1 MDYPVNRS
9 FFLFVLQQHYLP
21 GIHLLLLEQ
30 VVDRLLI
37 LLLYGLGDLPLIL
50 YLALE
55 QLLYVFYLVKVEGE
69 SLLLKSVL
77 VEGDCLLET
86 IDLLI

>member
-1 MDYPVNRS
+1 M
-9 FFLFVLQQHYLP
+9 
-21 GIHLLLLEQ
+21 
-30 VVDRLLI
+30 VDRLLI